1 MVIPLL
7 QDAVSLGLT
16 TPNGEVTNA
25 GLLLCDQGFYG
36 IHVLFVH
43 IGKARKKEKLMV
55 MH

>member
-1 MVIPLL
+1 M
-7 QDAVSLGLT
+7 LGYCF
-16 TPNGEVTNA
+16 VTR
-25 GLLLCDQGFYG
+25 GFYG